1 MPPLRNLRQERF
13 CLEYAKDQNGTRS
26 VKAAGYRC
34 TNDGSAAAASSQLL
48 KSIKVKARIMEIERE
63 NTLAERRQLVQVA
76 EQNLI
81 DQSWVVNTLVKN
93 VNRSMQAEAVLDKFG
108 RPIGTYT
115 YEGSVANKGLELVGK
130 HLGMF
135 QDKSPLAGALDGA
148 QVNISVYLPQKPARA
163 SVTSNGDVHASRNGD
178 ATPDD

>member
-13 CLEYAKDQNGTRS
+13 CHEYAKDQNGTRS

-48 KSIKVKARIMEIERE
+48 KSIKVKARIME
-63 NTLAERRQLVQVA
+63 LQGDQRRALVQSA

-81 DQSWVVNTLVKN
+81 DQAWVVNKLVSN
-93 VNRSMQAEAVLDKFG
+93 VDRSMQAEAVLDKFG

-115 YEGSVANKGLELVGK
+115 YEGNVANRGLELIGK

-135 QDKSPLAGALDGA
+135 QEKSPLAGALDGA